1 MPAARDTQLQAPP
14 TSAAL
19 KPLFEHTR
27 AAYWAFDE
35 PRYFGHRAFSELTG
49 SESWTSFMVLSIFGH
64 KLPPASLGVID
75 DAVGALTLAD
85 PRIWPLKLTR
95 VLGSYGNFL
104 PALSGGI
111 LMLNGAR
118 IGPWACVDA
127 SKTLVTLHRELA
139 GREEDPQCV
148 REVVAAYRKQYRFVW
163 GFGTPYRG
171 KDERVLAFQQCMQ
184 KRGRDQLPY
193 FRTMSAVAVAMKEA
207 TNAEPNIGGVMSAA
221 LLDLGLEPEGVCAMV
236 TALVQHMFF
245 AHAIESANA
254 PNLELRELPL
264 ERVTYNGRN
273 ERVSPRQRAANAQPQ
288 ARTRAE
294 TELATAE

>member
-1 MPAARDTQLQAPP
+1 MPAARDAEIQAPS
-14 TSAAL
+14 TSVPL
-19 KPLFEHTR
+19 KPMFEQTR
-27 AAYWAFDE
+27 SAYWAFDE

-64 KLPPASLGVID
+64 KLPPESLGVID

-104 PALSGGI
+104 PALSGGL

-127 SKTLVTLHRELA
+127 SKTLVTLHKELA
-139 GREEDPQCV
+139 GREQDPQCV
-148 REVVAAYRKQYRFVW
+148 RDVVATYRKRYRFVW

-171 KDERVLAFQQCMQ
+171 KDERVLAFRQCMK

-207 TNAEPNIGGVMSAA
+207 TGAEPNIGGVMTAA
-221 LLDLGLEPEGVCAMV
+221 LLDLGLEPAGVCAMV

-254 PNLELRELPL
+254 PNLELRELPPQ
-264 ERVTYNGRN
+264 RVTYKGRE
-273 ERVSPRQRAANAQPQ
+273 ERVSPRQRAANVKPLI
-288 ARTRAE
+288 RAE
-294 TELATAE
+294 AELATAE